1 MKEKIIPLNRQSL
14 LDIALQTSG
23 NIEAAF
29 DLAADNDIS
38 ISEPL
43 ETDAA
48 LRSVP
53 VVDQKVVN
61 RYEAVDVRPATEL
74 SPEDIEMAPYGGI
87 GYMGIEV
94 DFVVS

>member
-87 GYMGIEV
+87 GYMGIEG

>member
-1 MKEKIIPLNRQSL
+1 MKEKITPLNRQSL
-14 LDIALQTSG
+14 LDVALQTSG
-23 NIEAAF
+23 SIEAAF
-29 DLAADNDIS
+29 DLAEANDIS

-53 VVDQKVVN
+53 VVDQKVVD
-61 RYEAVDVRPATEL
+61 RYEAADVRPATEL

-94 DFVVS
+94 DFIVS